1 MTETNYNIS
10 YWTPAQ
16 MVAHHA
22 SNGCNLEPGYLFG
35 SGTVSGP
42 TDEARATIAELSERE
57 TTPLNINGEERLW
70 LEDGDKINFRARANR
85 DGTSRPDLEIAED
98 ASIPPSNGRA
108 QIEPVENSRLMS
120 AFGGGLIGPP

>member
-1 MTETNYNIS
+1 MALWRAVEIGRVVIQDAALLVLAMYADWTTAAMREKNAPPQTVTETNYNIS

-42 TDEARATIAELSERE
+42 TDEARATIA
-57 TTPLNINGEERLW
+57 
-70 LEDGDKINFRARANR
+70 
-85 DGTSRPDLEIAED
+85 
-98 ASIPPSNGRA
+98 
-108 QIEPVENSRLMS
+108 
-120 AFGGGLIGPP
+120 